1 MVTIRKIPQTG
12 LRIQAKMETP
22 HRVKVQAGNKV
33 IKLDMP
39 ELLGGTHKGMMP
51 LEALIAAYAGSL
63 NVVGNFVA
71 HTTDFDLRA
80 WEFTIWAEFDPSGIW
95 GLEEVTKP
103 IHVVHIRARVVTPE
117 SERRL
122 KLLRKEMKK
131 RDPIHNILKNC
142 GVRFKEEWERI
153 EPEKSATKR
162 KKQ

>member
-1 MVTIRKIPQTG
+1 
-12 LRIQAKMETP
+12 MESA
-22 HRVKVQAGNKV
+22 HRVKVQAGDKA

-71 HTTDFDLRA
+71 HTTDFDLRD

-95 GLEEVTKP
+95 GLQEVSKP
-103 IHVVHIRARVVTPE
+103 IHVVHIEVKVVTPE

-122 KLLRKEMKK
+122 KQLRKEIEK

-142 GVRFKEEWERI
+142 GVRFREKWERV
-153 EPEKSATKR
+153 EPAKTRTKR
-162 KKQ
+162 KSK